1 VVTFYANPLN
11 KRSTHYICQTCGY
24 QSPKWLGRCP
34 DCGEWNSLVEERI
47 ESISPTPGT
56 GAKVPYRSEP
66 VPITEIKVKENVR
79 LSCTIKEFDRV
90 LGGGVVPGSVILI
103 GGDPGIGKSTLLLQA
118 TGGLSGQ
125 GLKVLYVS
133 GEESAEQ
140 TKLRGD
146 RLGISRGT
154 LYILTETCLEEI
166 FRHVE
171 KLKPDILVIDSI
183 QTVFTSA
190 LHSAQGSVSQVREVA
205 AQLMVLSKRTTLST
219 FIVGHVTKTGA
230 IAGPRVLEHIVD
242 TVLYFEGE
250 RQHPYRILRAVKNR
264 FGSTNEI
271 GVFEMKSAGLVEV
284 SNPSELFLSERSSD
298 RVSGSVV
305 VSSMEGTRPILV
317 ELQALVAPSNLGVP
331 RRMTK
336 GVDANRVSLLMAVLE
351 KRVGL
356 FLQSQDIFVNI
367 AGGVKVDEPAVDLGL
382 TAAVAS
388 SFKNIPID
396 GKTVVFGEV
405 GLAGEVRA
413 VTHIESRLREA
424 EKLGFT
430 RCVIPKNSLDRLIDS
445 FTIETQGVA
454 SVEEA
459 FEVLFN

>member
-1 VVTFYANPLN
+1 MFYLIHSLSKSHTYFA
-11 KRSTHYICQTCGY
+11 CQNCGY
-24 QSPKWLGRCP
+24 KSPKWMGRCP
-34 DCGEWNSLVEERI
+34 DCGEWNSLVEERV
-47 ESISPTPGT
+47 ESVSPVRNTGT
-56 GAKVPYRSEP
+56 KVSYRSEP
-66 VPITEIKVKENVR
+66 IPITEIKIKESIR
-79 LSCTIKEFDRV
+79 LSCAIEEFDRV
-90 LGGGVVPGSVILI
+90 LGGGIIPGSVILI

-118 TGGLSGQ
+118 TGGLSSR
-125 GLKVLYVS
+125 GLKILYVS

-146 RLGISRGT
+146 RLGISHRN

-166 FRHVE
+166 FRQVE
-171 KLKPDILVIDSI
+171 RLKPDILVIDSI
-183 QTVFTSA
+183 QTMFTSA
-190 LHSAQGSVSQVREVA
+190 LQSAQGSVSQVREVA
-205 AQLMVLSKRTTLST
+205 AQLMHLSKRTNLST

-250 RQHPYRILRAVKNR
+250 RNHPYRILRAVKNR

-271 GVFEMKSAGLVEV
+271 GVFEMKSSGLVEV
-284 SNPSELFLSERSSD
+284 SNPSELFLSERPSD

-305 VSSMEGTRPILV
+305 VSSIEGTRPILI

-396 GKTVVFGEV
+396 RKTVVIGEV

-430 RCVIPKNSLDRLIDS
+430 RCVIPRNSLDRLIDS
-445 FTIETQGVA
+445 FNIETEGVS

-459 FEVLFN
+459 FEVLLG

>member
-1 VVTFYANPLN
+1 MGVA
-11 KRSTHYICQTCGY
+11 
-24 QSPKWLGRCP
+24 
-34 DCGEWNSLVEERI
+34 
-47 ESISPTPGT
+47 
-56 GAKVPYRSEP
+56 YRSEP
-66 VPITEIKVKENVR
+66 VPITEIKVQKNIR
-79 LSCTIKEFDRV
+79 ISCGVEEFDRV
-90 LGGGVVPGSVILI
+90 LGGGIVPGSVILI

-118 TGGLSGQ
+118 TGGLSSR

-146 RLGISRGT
+146 RLGISHGN

-166 FRHVE
+166 FRQIE
-171 KLKPDILVIDSI
+171 KLKPDILVVDSI
-183 QTVFTSA
+183 QTMFTSA

-205 AQLMVLSKRTTLST
+205 AQLMVLSKRTKLST
-219 FIVGHVTKTGA
+219 FIVGHVTKAGA

-250 RQHPYRILRAVKNR
+250 RNHPYRILRAVKNR

-271 GVFEMKSAGLVEV
+271 GVFEMKTMGLIEV
-284 SNPSELFLSERSSD
+284 ANPSELFLSERPSD

-305 VSSMEGTRPILV
+305 VSSVEGTRPILI
-317 ELQALVAPSNLGVP
+317 ELQALVTPSNLGVP

-336 GVDANRVSLLMAVLE
+336 GVDANRVALLMAVLE
-351 KRVGL
+351 KRVGF

-367 AGGVKVDEPAVDLGL
+367 AGGVRVDEPAVDLGL
-382 TAAVAS
+382 TTAVAS

-396 GKTVVFGEV
+396 RKTVVIGEV
-405 GLAGEVRA
+405 GLGGEVRA
-413 VTHIESRLREA
+413 VNHIESRLREA

-430 RCVIPKNSLDRLIDS
+430 RCIIPKNSLERLIDS
-445 FTIETQGVA
+445 FIIEIQGV
-454 SVEEA
+454 STVEEA
-459 FEVLFN
+459 FEALLN